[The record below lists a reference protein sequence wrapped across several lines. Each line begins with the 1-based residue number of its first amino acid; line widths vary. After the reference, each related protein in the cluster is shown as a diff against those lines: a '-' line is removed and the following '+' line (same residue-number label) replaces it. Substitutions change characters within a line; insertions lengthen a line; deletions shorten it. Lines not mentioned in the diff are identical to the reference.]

1 MKRLLIVSM
10 VLPLLGACGTLQVRV
25 SALKPQVAET
35 ETDRILLRNRMP
47 LINAENTET
56 ISDRYTEMENA
67 HGQALNETA
76 AAYAAAGHKD
86 DADGLLALVPKIS
99 KKYEDERDRVIA
111 LMKRIQTA
119 KSDDERS
126 ALIRQLD
133 REQASFLQI
142 SGRTLKD
149 EVRRARERGLDLP
162 QSTLQAVSDQDAT
175 AQQLL
180 IGNSNI
186 THDALA
192 YVISSAE
199 KNDKE
204 AWSDIFDRSY
214 GAGRLGR
221 MDLAIKM
228 ETRGVFTIKGVS
240 FDPSAV
246 ARAAS
251 KALSQGVILAAQM
264 AGVPLKSGT
273 FTGDGAALA
282 TASGTLTTAD
292 DQTATAE
299 AKVADK
305 KNALLEFAQQILAQR
320 ESLENGDA
328 DRMKAAMAAI
338 DAKLAATKTR
348 LTAQ

>member
-1 MKRLLIVSM
+1 MKRLMIATALLLFASCGSM
-10 VLPLLGACGTLQVRV
+10 EVRV
-25 SALKPQVAET
+25 SALKPQVAES
-35 ETDRILLRNRMP
+35 ETDRALIRNRMP
-47 LINAENTET
+47 LINAENVET
-56 ISDRYTEMENA
+56 IGDRYTEMENA
-67 HGQALNETA
+67 HARALNETA
-76 AAYAAAGHKD
+76 AAYAAAGHKS
-86 DADGLLALVPKIS
+86 DADGLLNLVPVVS
-99 KKYEDERDRVIA
+99 RKYEDEKERIVA
-111 LMKRIQTA
+111 LTKRIQAST
-119 KSDDERS
+119 SDDVRS

-133 REQASFLQI
+133 QEQSVFLQI

-149 EVRRARERGLDLP
+149 EVRRAREAGLMLP
-162 QSTLQAVSDQDAT
+162 QSTLDAVGEQDST

-192 YVISSAE
+192 YTISSAPP
-199 KNDKE
+199 E

-228 ETRGVFTIKGVS
+228 EARGVFTIKGVS

-273 FTGDGAALA
+273 FSGDGAGLA
-282 TASGTLTTAD
+282 TSSVNLATAD

-299 AKVADK
+299 AKISDK
-305 KNALLEFAQQILAQR
+305 KNALIELAQQILAQR

-328 DRMKAAMAAI
+328 DHLKAAMAAV

>member
-1 MKRLLIVSM
+1 MKRLLMVSM
-10 VLPLLGACGTLQVRV
+10 ALPLLAACGTLEVRV
-25 SALKPQVAET
+25 SALKPQVAEG
-35 ETDRILLRNRMP
+35 ETDRVLFRSRMP
-47 LINAENTET
+47 LINAENAET
-56 ISDRYTEMENA
+56 IGDRYTEMENA
-67 HGQALNETA
+67 HARALFETA
-76 AAYAAAGHKD
+76 AAYTAAGHKE
-86 DADGLLALVPKIS
+86 DGDSLLAVVPVVS
-99 KKYEDERDRVIA
+99 KKYEEEKERVIA
-111 LMKRIQTA
+111 LTKRIQTSTA
-119 KSDDERS
+119 DSERS

-133 REQASFLQI
+133 REQGNFLQA
-142 SGRTLKD
+142 SGRSLKE

-162 QSTLQAVSDQDAT
+162 QSTLQAVSEQDAT

-186 THDALA
+186 THDAIA
-192 YVISSAE
+192 YVVSSAP
-199 KNDKE
+199 KD

-214 GAGRLGR
+214 GSGRLGR

-273 FTGDGAALA
+273 FSGDGAALA

-292 DQTATAE
+292 DQTAIAE

-305 KNALLEFAQQILAQR
+305 KNALLELAQQILAQR

-328 DRMKAAMAAI
+328 DRIKAAMAAI
-338 DAKLAATKTR
+338 EAKLAATKTR